1 MRAENV
7 YGKPIVYERSPDE
20 EFHTIANMTQNYI
33 EEDEVISEQKEK
45 ETLQLEATESA
56 PIGESTFVKDIDN
69 TFEERPLIS
78 QETLGKYALNS

>member
-1 MRAENV
+1 
-7 YGKPIVYERSPDE
+7 
-20 EFHTIANMTQNYI
+20 MTQNYI

-56 PIGESTFVKDIDN
+56 AIGESTFVKDIDN

-78 QETLGKYALNS
+78 QETLGKYANNP